1 MRSPFFKDYQTL
13 IDEGQL
19 TLDRAQHDAAEQLDV
34 LSCALTKA
42 QSFGIW
48 RWLRLRRL
56 PRRRDDTV
64 SSSVYLWGG
73 VGRGKSMLMDLFF
86 DALPMGKKKR
96 VHFLEFMQTIHE
108 ALRVLREEND
118 GDPIMLL
125 AQRIAQ
131 ETELLCLDEFQVHDI
146 ADASI
151 LRRLFTALLDQ
162 GLIFVAT
169 SNRAPDDLYRGG
181 LHRERFLPFIEL
193 LKNKAQIVFLGS
205 GMDYRREAMI
215 GTERYHINNPS
226 ALNEAF
232 KKLTCGRSGPCSIE
246 VHGREIAVLQQAMGV
261 ARFHFDDLCVR
272 PLGGADYLALARTF
286 HTILLDGIPVL
297 TESKRNEAKRFV
309 HLIDALYDNKVLLIA
324 NAAAHPDRLYI
335 KGDGEFEFARA
346 ASRLNEMQS
355 SDYMPQKAS

>member
-19 TLDRAQHDAAEQLDV
+19 TLDHAQYDAAEQLDA

-42 QSFGIW
+42 RSFRIW
-48 RWLRLRRL
+48 RWLRRR
-56 PRRRDDTV
+56 RRRDDTA

-108 ALRVLREEND
+108 ALHVLREEND
-118 GDPIMLL
+118 GDPITLL
-125 AQRIAQ
+125 AQRITQ

-151 LRRLFTALLDQ
+151 LTRLFTALLDQ
-162 GLIFVAT
+162 GLIFVST

-205 GMDYRREAMI
+205 GTDYRREAMI

-226 ALNEAF
+226 ALNETF

-246 VHGREIAVLQQAMGV
+246 VHGREIAV
-261 ARFHFDDLCVR
+261 
-272 PLGGADYLALARTF
+272 
-286 HTILLDGIPVL
+286 
-297 TESKRNEAKRFV
+297 
-309 HLIDALYDNKVLLIA
+309 
-324 NAAAHPDRLYI
+324 AAA
-335 KGDGEFEFARA
+335 GDGGCAISF
-346 ASRLNEMQS
+346 
-355 SDYMPQKAS
+355 